1 MWRVKGKQV
10 RISVV
15 VPCFNEEDTIERCLL
30 ALLGQNAPCDEIV
43 AVDNNSTDR
52 TADVVHRLMAEHPTI
67 RLITETTQGLAP
79 ARAAGFD
86 AARGDALARI
96 DADARA
102 RPDWTARILDFFTD
116 PANAD
121 WTAVTGNALMYDAPR
136 QEQVEQR
143 IRSYHEQSGSHG
155 RESPVVL
162 GPCSAIRAEWWGPIK
177 AHLSDRVD
185 IHEDYALGIAIRRA
199 GGRIWHDPLLIV
211 DQSPRRYLVSP
222 WRNRRYILAGMKTA
236 RVLDDRELLRR
247 ERLILLPQAASM
259 VMTWAALKGWDP
271 QARRWSLRRAL
282 TRRGGEDR
290 ISPLG

>member
-1 MWRVKGKQV
+1 M

-15 VPCFNEEDTIERCLL
+15 VACFNEEETIEGCVRTLL
-30 ALLGQNAPCDEIV
+30 SQDAPCYEIV
-43 AVDNNSTDR
+43 VVDNNSTDR
-52 TADVVHRLMAEHPTI
+52 TVDIVHSLMAEHPTV
-67 RLITETTQGLAP
+67 RLVAETTQGLVP
-79 ARAAGFD
+79 ARNAGFD
-86 AARGDALARI
+86 AARGDVLTRI
-96 DADARA
+96 DADVRV
-102 RPDWTARILDFFTD
+102 RPEWTSRILDFFTD
-116 PANAD
+116 SANAE
-121 WTAVTGNALMYDAPR
+121 WTAVTGNALMFDAPR

-143 IRSYHEQSGSHG
+143 IRKYYERSGSKG

-162 GPCSAIRAEWWGPIK
+162 GSCSAIRAEWWEPIK
-177 AHLSDRVD
+177 AHLSERVD